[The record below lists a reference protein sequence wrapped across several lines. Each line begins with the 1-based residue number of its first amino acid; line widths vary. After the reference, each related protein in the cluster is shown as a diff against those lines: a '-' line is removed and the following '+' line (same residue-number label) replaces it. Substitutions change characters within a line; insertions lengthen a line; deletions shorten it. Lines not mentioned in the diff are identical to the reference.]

1 MPIIAPVDFKF
12 FSLFLFLLCTLL
24 PARMAAAG
32 TAPADMPVQEEP
44 RKPQVREVKMQG
56 NERFSSMVLKEAI
69 ATREPSFFRRLQF
82 WRRGG
87 FDFSE
92 TELRRDVIRLQRFYK
107 RRGFYDAEVS
117 YEVSE
122 GSKPYLREVLF
133 KIDEGRPTM
142 VASLALSYEDTAE
155 ERIEEIEGFDEVRR
169 AASRNPLK
177 EGRRYEAVKH
187 PDIEAAYLSALRNSG
202 FAFADVRIEADVDT
216 LAREADVRVIMRPGQ
231 QAYFNKLQ
239 VEGDLSVPAE
249 LYRYHSGIRRGDLYS
264 LRSMRN
270 AQQLIFRH
278 PLVRLVTLSQPEQ
291 AEADSVNIRIRV
303 REQALRTIEIQ
314 GGLGNEE
321 LVRGQLSW
329 THRNP
334 FGNGHRFNVTSR
346 ASFIEQRA
354 NLEYLIPGFLTPRSN
369 LSFSPFGL
377 RKNEENFLIYQ
388 GGITNN
394 LSYYRSQKL
403 VGNLSYEFSVNDEA
417 LKGADGAR
425 RDSSLIYNVS
435 AVQLSGIY
443 NESSGQRGRGWAVRP
458 FVEFSGFFETGSI
471 VYQRFSLDVR
481 RFLNFSSSTQL
492 ALRTDVGLLLSG
504 NPFDTPANIRFY
516 SGGTSSVRGWSRR
529 QLGPKRAVF
538 DENGDFRQYLPLGG
552 QSMAMFNFEL
562 RQGLPFIINGLQAAA
577 FLDGG
582 QVWLNNADTN
592 LRELQFGTGGGLRYM
607 SPIGPVRL
615 DFGWK
620 LNPTEEDLN
629 RFSNQ
634 NFGGANRWALH
645 FSIGQAF

>member
-1 MPIIAPVDFKF
+1 
-12 FSLFLFLLCTLL
+12 
-24 PARMAAAG
+24 MAAAG
-32 TAPADMPVQEEP
+32 NAPADMPVQEEP

-82 WRRGG
+82 WRKGG

-92 TELRRDVIRLQRFYK
+92 TELRRDVIRLQRFYQ

-122 GSKPYLREVLF
+122 GSKSYLREVLF

-155 ERIEEIEGFDEVRR
+155 ERIEEIEGFEDVRR

-303 REQALRTIEIQ
+303 REQALRTIEVQ

-417 LKGADGAR
+417 LKDADGAR

-443 NESSGQRGRGWAVRP
+443 NESTGSRGRGWAVRP
-458 FVEFSGFFETGSI
+458 FAEFSGFFETGSI

-492 ALRTDVGLLLSG
+492 ALRTDAGLLLSG

-552 QSMAMFNFEL
+552 QSMAMFNAEL
-562 RQGLPFIINGLQAAA
+562 RQGLPFIINGLQVAA

-620 LNPTEEDLN
+620 LNPTQEDLN